1 MLDDEMMLTV
11 AFAGLANLFVWLV
24 ISGYS
29 FLKLRLPIY
38 HPFSLMLFYHLVG
51 FVVRPY
57 YIARNH
63 GSFMWNRIGF
73 SPDGSDIV
81 LVSCVA
87 NVALLSTYLGFVT
100 ATRTIGGRIPKPEPY
115 HIEIRR
121 PLQFKAILLLF
132 VAIGTYANY
141 RMFGQLGLDSVMA
154 IKTEYDS
161 MVGQRLVGISGY
173 TLAMAEFLPSILVL
187 LVMIPRMRKIAFILI
202 AAYVLF
208 RILAGAQRL
217 SFVVVILGVGFYF
230 LIEARRTFPSIK
242 LIILLVAFAYIFN
255 IIGGDRYAMRKLFM
269 GTASIENII
278 SSYQE
283 RRGGEGIT
291 NDAVEFDV
299 STAAL
304 SAVTRNSAYTY
315 GTQYLRLLIWPIPR
329 QLWAEKPVFTSI
341 VNLNDY
347 GDFRYLTIGV
357 YADTFMAFSF
367 LSLIVMMA
375 GLGVFFAR
383 IYEAALNSRNVV
395 YLMFFWVVLIYTK
408 TILRDGGVTIVYFW
422 VFSMIPVFILKYAG
436 GLRLCRRETS
446 RT

>member
-1 MLDDEMMLTV
+1 MLDDGMMLTV
-11 AFAGLANLFVWLV
+11 AFAGLANLCVWLV
-24 ISGYS
+24 IAGYS
-29 FLKLRLPIY
+29 FFKLWLPIY

-51 FVVRPY
+51 FVMRPY
-57 YIARNH
+57 YIAQNS

-73 SPDGSDIV
+73 SPDVSDI
-81 LVSCVA
+81 LLTSCVA
-87 NVALLSTYLGFVT
+87 NVALCSTYLGFV
-100 ATRTIGGRIPKPEPY
+100 AAARTIGGRIPKPTPY
-115 HIEIRR
+115 HIEIGR
-121 PLQFKAILLLF
+121 PLHFKALLVLF
-132 VAIGTYANY
+132 VAMGLYANY

-161 MVGQRLVGISGY
+161 MVGQRLVGVSGY

-187 LVMIPRMRKIAFILI
+187 LVMIPKMRRIALILI
-202 AAYVLF
+202 AAYILL
-208 RILAGAQRL
+208 RLLAGAQRL
-217 SFVVVILGVGFYF
+217 SFVVVIVGVGFYF
-230 LIEARRTFPSIK
+230 LIEARRRFPSIK
-242 LIILLVAFAYIFN
+242 LMVFLVIFAYLFN
-255 IIGGDRYAMRKLFM
+255 IVGGDRYAMRRLFM
-269 GTASIENII
+269 GTASIGDII

-304 SAVTRNSAYTY
+304 SAVTRNGAYTY

-367 LSLIVMMA
+367 ASLIVMMM
-375 GLGVFFAR
+375 GLGMFFAR
-383 IYEAALNSRNVV
+383 IYEAILKSYNVIYV
-395 YLMFFWVVLIYTK
+395 MFFWVVLIYAK

-422 VFSMIPVFILKYAG
+422 GFSMIPIFILSYAG
-436 GLRLCRRETS
+436 RLRLCRREISQT
-446 RT
+446 